1 MVEGGDK
8 GNIFAEII
16 RINKIMSKRLNMKV
30 NLTKPQLMDDQSSDE
45 EDDDSLD
52 GRGMTKKEMN

>member
-30 NLTKPQLMDDQSSDE
+30 NLTKP
-45 EDDDSLD
+45 
-52 GRGMTKKEMN
+52 